1 MTEFWQSF
9 TPGWSG
15 WAFMWILLLAAAFM
29 IAIVVERSIYI
40 FVRSNINAPKFMA
53 QIRRYVEAGEYKRA
67 ISLCGQFEDKALPQI
82 ILSGLIKYTK
92 NPKAGFRVI
101 QNAVDEGT
109 LEVIPKLQ
117 ARTNYLAMIGNVA
130 TLIGLMGTI
139 YGLILSF
146 RSVSAPGIDVA
157 EKSRLLAHGIAVA
170 MNTTLFGLAVAIPS
184 ILAYTMIHSKTIQ
197 IIDEIDEHTVKLIN
211 MIAPEDKR

>member
-29 IAIVVERSIYI
+29 IAIVIERSIYI
-40 FVRSNINAPKFMA
+40 FVRSNINAPKFMM
-53 QIRRYVEAGEYKRA
+53 QVRRYIEANEYKRA

-82 ILSGLIKYTK
+82 VFSALIKFTK

-184 ILAYTMIHSKTIQ
+184 ILAYTMIHNKTIQ

-211 MIAPEDKR
+211 MIAPEDKH

>member
-29 IAIVVERSIYI
+29 IAIVIERSVYI
-40 FVRSNINAPKFMA
+40 FVKSNINAPRFMA
-53 QIRRYVEAGEYKRA
+53 QIRRFIEAGEHKKA

-82 ILSGLIKYTK
+82 ILRGLIKFTK
-92 NPKAGFRVI
+92 NPKAGFRTI

-184 ILAYTMIHSKTIQ
+184 IMAYTMIHNKTIQ

-211 MIAPEDKR
+211 MIATEDKR

>member
-15 WAFMWILLLAAAFM
+15 WIFMWILLVAAAFV
-29 IAIVVERSIYI
+29 IAVAVERFRYVFGKANIDAAR
-40 FVRSNINAPKFMA
+40 FMMQVRH
-53 QIRRYVEAGEYKRA
+53 YVEAKDYKQA
-67 ISLCGQFEDKALPQI
+67 ISMCRRLQDKALPRVV
-82 ILSGLIKYTK
+82 LSALVKAAK
-92 NPKAGFRVI
+92 NPKATFRVL
-101 QNAVDEGT
+101 QTAVDEGT

-117 ARTNYLAMIGNVA
+117 ARTNYLAMMGNVS

-170 MNTTLFGLAVAIPS
+170 MNTTLTGLAIAIPA
-184 ILAYTMIHSKTIQ
+184 ILSYTILNSKTTR

-211 MIAPEDKR
+211 LIAEGE